1 MFSFHGVKIVNKI
14 NFFSDQIKT
23 EFVFFFRTM
32 SQTRKS
38 NTGKSSSGRPI
49 KGTQFDTDSETVVER
64 SLQEENRDTKF
75 LFYYSQALFSC
86 YLNADNWPAKTT
98 TDFKLSLKAGERTD
112 MWHRSKPQNCIFLGK
127 GPSKL
132 VSEHQKQTLDRL
144 KRGLPATHVPTQV
157 QKSAAALPSNT
168 ADGARET
175 ATATQSSG
183 KQKASKPCR
192 ALLFDDSPTGVSN
205 EPEPTATQEESRA
218 QCSEVCDNFKKFL
231 VGHEQRMVRSRAIAD
246 VLKNNA
252 DKRRRKA
259 VKEIEELVR

>member
-1 MFSFHGVKIVNKI
+1 MFGFHGVKIVNKI

-23 EFVFFFRTM
+23 EFVFFRTM

-49 KGTQFDTDSETVVER
+49 KGTQFETDPETVVER
-64 SLQEENRDTKF
+64 SLQEENRGTKF

-98 TDFKLSLKAGERTD
+98 TDFKLSLKAGQRTD
-112 MWHRSKPQNCIFLGK
+112 MWHRFKPQNCIFLGR

-144 KRGLPATHVPTQV
+144 KRGLPANHVPTQV

-175 ATATQSSG
+175 AMATQSSG
-183 KQKASKPCR
+183 TQKASMPSR

-218 QCSEVCDNFKKFL
+218 QCSEECDNFKKFL

>member
-1 MFSFHGVKIVNKI
+1 MFGFHGVKIVNKI

-23 EFVFFFRTM
+23 EFVIFRTM

-38 NTGKSSSGRPI
+38 NTGNLSSGRTI
-49 KGTQFDTDSETVVER
+49 KGTQFETDPETVVER

-112 MWHRSKPQNCIFLGK
+112 IWHQFKAQNRIFMGM

-132 VSEHQKQTLDRL
+132 VSEHQRQTLDRL
-144 KRGLPATHVPTQV
+144 KRGFPATHVPTQV
-157 QKSAAALPSNT
+157 QMSAAALPSNT
-168 ADGARET
+168 TDGASET
-175 ATATQSSG
+175 ATAPQSSG

-192 ALLFDDSPTGVSN
+192 ALLFDVSPTGVSN

-218 QCSEVCDNFKKFL
+218 QCSEVGENFKKFL

-259 VKEIEELVR
+259 VKEMEELVR